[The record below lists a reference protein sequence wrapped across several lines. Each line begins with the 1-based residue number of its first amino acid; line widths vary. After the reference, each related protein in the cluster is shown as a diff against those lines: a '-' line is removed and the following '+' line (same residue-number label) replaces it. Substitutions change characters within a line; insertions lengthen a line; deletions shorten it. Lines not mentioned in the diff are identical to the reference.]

1 MSDTGSE
8 WMSGTTA
15 SAVSTY
21 SGGPACSSSSLPY
34 MPPHTQKK
42 PMTIM
47 PMRPTL
53 RSCAG
58 AAAAA
63 PPSSSDGIVPPP
75 RATGALFLGDAPARQ
90 ASFFLG
96 NISSVLRRVAL

>member
-8 WMSGTTA
+8 WISGTTA

-75 RATGALFLGDAPARQ
+75 RATGALFLGDARRQ
-90 ASFFLG
+90 AAQQFF
-96 NISSVLRRVAL
+96 SSRT